1 MYNVCKKQHKGFNK
15 RKVNKELGNQL
26 ISNATSSAI
35 SFKMDNGIW
44 KLASSNKKKSKCNMN
59 KVKPKV
65 ACAARLIIQRRDHTY
80 QMTESRNATLF
91 WHNLP
96 HLYFK
101 ANA

>member
-1 MYNVCKKQHKGFNK
+1 MFARNNT
-15 RKVNKELGNQL
+15 KVLTRERLTKSGNQF
-26 ISNATSSAI
+26 ISNAISSAI

-44 KLASSNKKKSKCNMN
+44 KLASSNKKESKCNIN
-59 KVKPKV
+59 KVKDKV